1 MNFRDI
7 ENIWSQDLSTLSN
20 ADRGKVYYERAKQVV
35 AESLSDGKKRA
46 KAVDGQ
52 RFRRS
57 YLIEA
62 IGCGASAVTQN
73 PKIRSLIAQTDKQL
87 ADACQSS
94 QAMDLKTPAENIRK
108 VTPARSLIS
117 SLQNESQVLEH
128 QIATSKFE
136 SEGKQQVDPYM
147 RQATTGYL
155 RTTETNLDLG
165 LIVSTD
171 SSCRINDQAWEEI
184 PTLIWPEGIDEAASD
199 WLRTLVVEY
208 GIAVSSAREYAKIMR
223 PFLRF
228 CRERRRSWQSVDDSF
243 LIVWR
248 EHIHRSLKVDDSRV
262 ITSLKTVFSFF
273 RWAEETKRIRF
284 HVGIYAADEI
294 PPALRDVK
302 FPISAKRSFTKGRH
316 GRVYGNWTT
325 TLSLS
330 SQKVT
335 SRIRHT
341 PTEEQIRDLHEST
354 VERLQGERDSLML
367 SWAEET
373 GARRSEFL
381 RVGKFHMPTSDMVAD
396 LIERDEPYIIHVK
409 RKGGKTKPLNVPID
423 LIIRTQ
429 DFIEFTRLEIVD
441 ECRRKFVG
449 YIEPDEVFISSTT
462 GLKLHPDSVTSIG
475 RREFLRVG
483 IKNANIHRLRARFA
497 ARVIE
502 TLVDALFDSQIVGPE
517 SSWIETILVKAAE
530 IMGHADPRS
539 LRPYL
544 TYVLNRRLKTADASK
559 AERLSTKLRQL
570 RLHEG
575 TLVRRL
581 NQQKDLHNIAVHL
594 QAGRN
599 GEAAAELRRL
609 ADELS

>member
-1 MNFRDI
+1 MGQTN
-7 ENIWSQDLSTLSN
+7 S
-20 ADRGKVYYERAKQVV
+20 
-35 AESLSDGKKRA
+35 ESPRTS
-46 KAVDGQ
+46 
-52 RFRRS
+52 
-57 YLIEA
+57 
-62 IGCGASAVTQN
+62 
-73 PKIRSLIAQTDKQL
+73 
-87 ADACQSS
+87 
-94 QAMDLKTPAENIRK
+94 
-108 VTPARSLIS
+108 
-117 SLQNESQVLEH
+117 ESIFDQGV
-128 QIATSKFE
+128 
-136 SEGKQQVDPYM
+136 
-147 RQATTGYL
+147 
-155 RTTETNLDLG
+155 
-165 LIVSTD
+165 IVGTD
-171 SSCRINDQAWEEI
+171 SSCRINDQDWEDI
-184 PTLIWPEGIDEAASD
+184 PTLIWSDGIDEAASD

-208 GIAVSSAREYAKIMR
+208 GVAVSSAREYAKIIR

-228 CRERRRSWQSVDDSF
+228 CRERKRNWQSVDDNF

-248 EHIHRSLKVDDSRV
+248 EYLHRSLKVKDNRV
-262 ITSLKTVFSFF
+262 RTSLKTVFAFF

-284 HVGIYAADEI
+284 CVGIYTADEI

-316 GRVYGNWTT
+316 GRVYGSWTT

-335 SRIRHT
+335 SPVRHT

-373 GARRSEFL
+373 GARRAEIL
-381 RVGKFHMPTSDMVAD
+381 RVGKSHMPTSDTVAD
-396 LIERDEPYIIHVK
+396 LIEKDEPYIIHIT

-429 DFIEFTRLEIVD
+429 DFIEFNRLKIVD
-441 ECRRKFVG
+441 DCRKRLVG
-449 YIEPDEVFISSTT
+449 YCEPDEVFISSTT
-462 GLKLHPDSVTSIG
+462 GLRLHPDSVTSIG
-475 RREFLRVG
+475 RQEFRRAG

-497 ARVIE
+497 VRVVE
-502 TLVDALFDSQIVGPE
+502 TLVDALFDGQSIGPE

-570 RLHEG
+570 RLYEG

-581 NQQKDLHNIAVHL
+581 SQQQGLHSIAVHL

-599 GEAAAELRRL
+599 SEAAAELRRL
-609 ADELS
+609 ADELSEKR